1 MLLCASLICLLGLW
15 AVFSYLFVVFFKSK
29 SQSVSPESVLNALK
43 SVQDPDLHRDIVSL
57 GFIKNLQIQ
66 NGKVSFDVELTTPA
80 CPVKEQLKTQC
91 TEVVKALPGVTE
103 VEVKMTANVR
113 STSAGGNR
121 VALPQVRNVI
131 AVASG
136 KGGVGK
142 STVTINLAMA
152 LAKAGARVGL
162 LDADIY
168 GPSLPLMMGT
178 KEKPVTHGEHVHP
191 VIKDGVKL
199 MSMGFL
205 VPEGQPVVWRGPM
218 IHGALMQFLSNV
230 DWGELDYLLIDMP
243 PGTGDA
249 QLTISQSAPLSGAI
263 IVTTPQDVSLLD
275 ARKGLK
281 MFQNVKVP
289 ILGVV
294 ENMAGFVCEE
304 CKHVTHIFRSGGGER
319 ISQEMGVSLLAQIPL
334 DPRVA
339 EGGDKGLPIAVQY
352 PESQVG
358 LIYKKLAGD
367 VAAGLSILEAQAS
380 GQFKSLSLDWK

>member
-1 MLLCASLICLLGLW
+1 MRRASSICFLGSRPI
-15 AVFSYLFVVFFKSK
+15 FGYLFVVFFKSK
-29 SQSVSPESVLNALK
+29 DPKGVTPEAILEALK
-43 SVQDPDLHRDIVSL
+43 IVKDPDLHRDIVAL
-57 GFIKNLQIQ
+57 GFVKNIQI
-66 NGKVSFDVELTTPA
+66 NEGRVSFDVELTTPA
-80 CPVKEQLKTQC
+80 CPVKDQLKMQC
-91 TEVVKALPGVTE
+91 FEVVKSLPGVTD
-103 VEVKMTANVR
+103 VDVRMTANVR

-121 VALPQVRNVI
+121 VSLPKVRNVI

-152 LAKAGARVGL
+152 LHRAGARVGL

-191 VIKDGVKL
+191 VVKDGVKL

-205 VPEGQPVVWRGPM
+205 VPENQPVVWRGPM

-294 ENMAGFVCEE
+294 ENMSGFICSN
-304 CKHVTHIFRSGGGER
+304 CNHTTHIFRSGGGQK
-319 ISQEMGVSLLAQIPL
+319 IAQEMGVPLLAAIPL

-339 EGGDKGLPIAVQY
+339 EGGDSGKPIAVDL
-352 PESQVG
+352 PDTEVG
-358 LIYKKLAGD
+358 KAYKKLAGD
-367 VAAGLSILEAQAS
+367 VAASLSVLEAQAS
-380 GQFKSLSLDWK
+380 GHFKSLSLDWQ